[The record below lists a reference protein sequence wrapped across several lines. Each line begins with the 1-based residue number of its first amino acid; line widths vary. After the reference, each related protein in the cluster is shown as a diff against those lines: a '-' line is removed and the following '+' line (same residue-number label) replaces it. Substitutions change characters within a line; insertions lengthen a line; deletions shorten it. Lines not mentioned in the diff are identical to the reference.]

1 MTDLK
6 LLKGRGFS
14 GERMMPMMGPAA
26 ESPDA
31 YIAALLGWQR
41 KRCEMMRAAIM
52 AAAPFDETI
61 KWTNLVFMANGPCI
75 LIRAEEHRVLLGFWR
90 GKRLREFDARIKASG
105 KYELG
110 NLVMTEG
117 TEVTAEAVARLAAE
131 AYRLNL
137 ELGNPARRT

>member
-1 MTDLK
+1 MA
-6 LLKGRGFS
+6 
-14 GERMMPMMGPAA
+14 MMGPAA

-31 YIAALLGWQR
+31 YIAALSGWQR
-41 KRCEMMRAAIM
+41 ACAETMRATIM

-90 GKRLREFDARIKASG
+90 GKRLREIEPRIKASG

-110 NLVMTEG
+110 NLVLADGDVVTTE
-117 TEVTAEAVARLAAE
+117 TVERLAAE
-131 AYRLNL
+131 AFRLNA
-137 ELGNPARRT
+137 ELGNPAARS